1 MMRNK
6 LHSGEM
12 MNLTQH
18 SLLLSFFLSQNF
30 SVAIGGDCR
39 RNDVKTET
47 LRKDNRWR
55 AKCKK
60 KWDIGWCVKLGIKK
74 KKVQERGHVW

>member
-1 MMRNK
+1 MMMRNK

-47 LRKDNRWR
+47 LREDNRWR

-60 KWDIGWCVKLGIKK
+60 MGYRMVCEIRNKK
-74 KKVQERGHVW
+74 KKVHERGHVW